1 MACRCKIYGFLC
13 PILSSHKN
21 RLRRQSFIALQR
33 FYYMLGYVPMRLENK
48 KNCRLRPI
56 DSIKDDLQTHMVNV
70 KMIDI
75 AWIFANEAYFLDFAT
90 ALNNEGQADLY
101 MTHFVKIMT
110 QVYWSYN
117 KWLIFWSIF
126 VPYVLYLV
134 ISIFYPQRSIIFE

>member
-1 MACRCKIYGFLC
+1 M
-13 PILSSHKN
+13 
-21 RLRRQSFIALQR
+21 
-33 FYYMLGYVPMRLENK
+33 
-48 KNCRLRPI
+48 
-56 DSIKDDLQTHMVNV
+56 DDLQTHMVNV

-101 MTHFVKIMT
+101 MTNFVKIMT

-134 ISIFYPQRSIIFE
+134 ISIFYLMNVICQDVENEHHLMYILAPINLLLLVW

>member
-1 MACRCKIYGFLC
+1 MFPCDCNIIKT
-13 PILSSHKN
+13 
-21 RLRRQSFIALQR
+21 
-33 FYYMLGYVPMRLENK
+33 
-48 KNCRLRPI
+48 CRLRPI
-56 DSIKDDLQTHMVNV
+56 DSIMDDLQTHMVNV

-101 MTHFVKIMT
+101 TTHFVKIMT

-134 ISIFYPQRSIIFE
+134 ISIFYLMNVICQDVENEHHLMYILAPINLLLLVW

>member
-1 MACRCKIYGFLC
+1 MFPCNCNTIKT
-13 PILSSHKN
+13 
-21 RLRRQSFIALQR
+21 
-33 FYYMLGYVPMRLENK
+33 
-48 KNCRLRPI
+48 CRLRPT
-56 DSIKDDLQTHMVNV
+56 DSVRDDLQTHMVNV

-75 AWIFANEAYFLDFAT
+75 AWIYANEHYFLEFAT
-90 ALNNEGQADLY
+90 AIDHTGQADLY

-134 ISIFYPQRSIIFE
+134 ISIFYLMNVICQDVENEHHLMYILAPINLLLLFW

>member
-1 MACRCKIYGFLC
+1 MFPCDWHIKKI
-13 PILSSHKN
+13 
-21 RLRRQSFIALQR
+21 
-33 FYYMLGYVPMRLENK
+33 
-48 KNCRLRPI
+48 CRLRPI
-56 DSIKDDLQTHMVNV
+56 DAIMDDLQTHMVNV

-101 MTHFVKIMT
+101 MTNFVKIMT

-134 ISIFYPQRSIIFE
+134 ISIFYLMNVICQDVENEHHLMYILAPINLLLLVW